1 MVKRI
6 LVDAAYPQETRVVLL
21 NDDNIEEIEY
31 ETYNKQQI
39 KGNIYLAKIVRVEP
53 SLQAAFID
61 YGEERNGFLPFS
73 EIHPVYYHIP
83 LSDRDKISAEL
94 QSINRPEITS
104 DDIASQESNRVKV
117 SDEQLLSLDG
127 EPDYMESDNIDED
140 SHIDDE
146 SEESAEERPQPKEK
160 LYGKYKIQDVIKKG
174 QIILVQAQKEAR
186 GNKGASFTSYISLAG
201 KYCVLIPNSE
211 GNNGVSRKIANVE
224 ERRRLKNIVDDMMQ
238 DPKSSV
244 ILRTAAVKRTSYE
257 IKRDY
262 DYLVRLWN
270 KIREVTLQST
280 APAFIHMEE
289 DIIYKTIR
297 DMYDHNTKEV
307 LVHGNYAFNC
317 AHEIM
322 HNMLPN
328 EVDKVLEYKSKTP
341 IFTKYNVEELLS
353 NLYQP
358 ITELSSGGYI
368 VINPTEALIAIDVN
382 SGRAT
387 SERNIEE
394 TAYRTNLEAA
404 KEIARQLKLRDLSG
418 LIVVDFIDMA
428 ESKNRKSVE
437 RVFKDALSRDR
448 ARIQMGNISVFG
460 LLEMSRQRLRGSFLE
475 VNTKRCDHCSGK
487 GIVRADES
495 NAMLMLRTIEQE
507 IYSSKFDVVNLYAH
521 TSSVLYLLNSKRRQ
535 IKLIEEKYN
544 ITLNL
549 LSDPHATA
557 DSFSIETIIKS
568 EEHENKTQEK
578 KPLLASTV
586 SLFDNNEELPKVSS
600 SASNKNR
607 TKKWKNKKSGD
618 AEKSPARS
626 EAIDSDKQSSIDH
639 TSRESTQRE
648 YIAPEP
654 RENNDVQAS
663 SSQEVAEKPRREY
676 RGRRGGH
683 KHEKK
688 EDAVNTVS
696 SPVPAPTEETVR
708 ESSST
713 ESAAKPNKRRQYKRR
728 PAEKKV
734 ENKE

>member
-61 YGEERNGFLPFS
+61 YGEEKNGFLPFS
-73 EIHPVYYHIP
+73 EIHQVYYHIP
-83 LSDRDKISAEL
+83 LSDRDKISADL

-104 DDIASQESNRVKV
+104 EDIAEQESDSRVKI

-127 EPDYMESDNIDED
+127 EPDYMEQSEED
-140 SHIDDE
+140 DDDAVDE
-146 SEESAEERPQPKEK
+146 SDEEISEDTPKQSNK

-186 GNKGASFTSYISLAG
+186 GNKGASFTSNISLAG

-211 GNNGVSRKIANVE
+211 GNNGISRKIANIE
-224 ERRRLKNIVDDMMQ
+224 ERKRLRHIVDDMMPDAQ
-238 DPKSSV
+238 SSV

-297 DMYDHNTKEV
+297 DMYDHNMKEI
-307 LVHGNYAFNC
+307 LIQGNYTFNC

-322 HNMLPN
+322 HNMLPI
-328 EVDKVLEYKSKTP
+328 EVDKVVEYKGKTP
-341 IFTKYNVEELLS
+341 IFTKFNVEEQLS

-404 KEIARQLKLRDLSG
+404 KEISRQLKLRDLSG
-418 LIVVDFIDMA
+418 LIVVDFIDMS
-428 ESKNRKSVE
+428 EGKHRKSVE
-437 RVFKDALSRDR
+437 RTFKEALSRDR
-448 ARIQMGNISVFG
+448 ARIQIGNISTFG

-475 VNTKRCDHCSGK
+475 VNTKMCGHCSGK

-495 NAMLMLRTIEQE
+495 NTMLMLRTIEQE
-507 IYSSKFDVVNLYAH
+507 ICNIKVDIVNLFAH
-521 TSSVLYLLNSKRRQ
+521 TDSVIYLLNNKRRQ
-535 IKLIEEKYN
+535 IRLIEEKYN
-544 ITLNL
+544 IILNL
-549 LSDPHATA
+549 VNDPNATA
-557 DSFSIETIIKS
+557 DSFSIETIIQPDAK
-568 EEHENKTQEK
+568 ENTKQEK
-578 KPLLASTV
+578 VPLLASTV
-586 SLFDNNEELPKVSS
+586 SLFDNNEDLPK
-600 SASNKNR
+600 SASAADSSKKKS
-607 TKKWKNKKSGD
+607 KKWKNKRSNTGD
-618 AEKSPARS
+618 KAPS
-626 EAIDSDKQSSIDH
+626 EIQNHSNNNPV
-639 TSRESTQRE
+639 E
-648 YIAPEP
+648 APITT
-654 RENNDVQAS
+654 DQAVTNAP
-663 SSQEVAEKPRREY
+663 VAEQQQ
-676 RGRRGGH
+676 
-683 KHEKK
+683 KHRPKNSKRSKAETNVV
-688 EDAVNTVS
+688 EENVVVDISAVAGDN
-696 SPVPAPTEETVR
+696 
-708 ESSST
+708 
-713 ESAAKPNKRRQYKRR
+713 ESALTPPTKARKHRQYKRK
-728 PAEKKV
+728 PAPRV
-734 ENKE
+734 ES

>member
-53 SLQAAFID
+53 SLQACFID

-94 QSINRPEITS
+94 QLINRPEITS
-104 DDIASQESNRVKV
+104 DDIAGQEADRVKV

-127 EPDYMESDNIDED
+127 EPDYMESD
-140 SHIDDE
+140 HIDDHSHADDD
-146 SEESAEERPQPKEK
+146 SEESTEELPQPREK

-174 QIILVQAQKEAR
+174 QIILVQAQKESR

-211 GNNGVSRKIANVE
+211 GNNGVSRKIANAE
-224 ERRRLKNIVDDMMQ
+224 ERRRLKTIVDDMMP

-328 EVDKVLEYKSKTP
+328 EVDKVLEYKAKTP
-341 IFTKYNVEELLS
+341 IFTKFNVEELLS

-448 ARIQMGNISVFG
+448 ARIQIGNISIFG

-495 NAMLMLRTIEQE
+495 NAMLMLRTIETE
-507 IYSSKFDVVNLYAH
+507 ICNSKFDIVNLYAH
-521 TSSVLYLLNSKRRQ
+521 TNSVLYLLNSKRRQ
-535 IKLIEEKYN
+535 IKLIEEKYR

-557 DSFSIETIIKS
+557 DSFSIETITQS
-568 EEHENKTQEK
+568 EEPDNKASEK

-586 SLFDNNEELPKVSS
+586 SLFDNNEELPKVTSS
-600 SASNKNR
+600 SSNSSSNKNR
-607 TKKWKNKKSGD
+607 NKKWKNKKSGD
-618 AEKSPARS
+618 VERPPVHTEEAAGEKEHAPR
-626 EAIDSDKQSSIDH
+626 EPIVRE
-639 TSRESTQRE
+639 SREEQSTP
-648 YIAPEP
+648 A
-654 RENNDVQAS
+654 
-663 SSQEVAEKPRREY
+663 QEALEKPRRQHKA
-676 RGRRGGH
+676 RRGH
-683 KHEKK
+683 KAHEKK
-688 EDAVNTVS
+688 EDVVNAAPQAGVS
-696 SPVPAPTEETVR
+696 IATEAPVNDA
-708 ESSST
+708 
-713 ESAAKPNKRRQYKRR
+713 ESAATEPKPNKRRQYKRK
-728 PAEKKV
+728 P
-734 ENKE
+734 ENKKEVDGNK